1 MMAAPR
7 ARGLTLVEALVA
19 TALLAVVAVATMPV
33 LSASVRASGT
43 GPGGSREDA
52 GVQSIAA
59 AHRALLARC
68 ADLVEAAPE
77 RFGIDPDAAGP
88 RVLDP
93 ALFAEVPASVRAVWS
108 TGGEAGAEAELSV
121 ELLRAA
127 SRPRPLPA
135 AWEGDTAIE
144 GEPSDVPAVV
154 PAAVLASTEIR
165 WAMFR
170 LGDATCVRRLEL
182 RRRAPRRRAARG
194 GRAARGLTL
203 VETLLAI
210 AVTSML
216 SVALYSWSTAAVRA
230 SAGVERRAAAIA
242 TATAVLKMVETDLAV
257 ADADGPGRARASGDG
272 SDRRVLVAEDGRLV
286 IDTRSSLE
294 GSRGRVRRQYA
305 LDAATGVLWLEDAT
319 ADGAGVRRPMAERV
333 ARWRAWIGGDRE
345 ELVVEL
351 VLDGVSREGRFRCLG
366 RL

>member
-88 RVLDP
+88 RILDQG
-93 ALFAEVPASVRAVWS
+93 LFAELPASTRASWS
-108 TGGEAGAEAELSV
+108 AGGDGGALTV
-121 ELLRAA
+121 ELLNAVSLRLGDDAGGASAA
-127 SRPRPLPA
+127 A
-135 AWEGDTAIE
+135 AGDD
-144 GEPSDVPAVV
+144 PSPMQ
-154 PAAVLASTEIR
+154 AAGEIR

-242 TATAVLKMVETDLAV
+242 TATAVLQMVETDLAV

-333 ARWRAWIGGDRE
+333 ARWRARIGGDRE

-351 VLDGVSREGRFRCLG
+351 ELDGVSREGRFRCLG